1 MFGRFLDGVRPQL
14 VWLLAACVWAI
25 ASGAP
30 TIARAESEQKLTTGS
45 ELYARYCKLC
55 HAADGTGYAADN
67 APSLVSRTFLAS
79 ADDEFIARGI
89 RLGRPNTAMAAY
101 AESRGGPLDDKQIAA
116 IVAFLRAKGPPA
128 APLPEVK
135 VRGSD
140 ARGSSVFK
148 RHCQSCH
155 GTAQQPGKAPQLHNP
170 EFLAAASPAF
180 MRHAI
185 VHGRPPTK
193 MPAFE
198 KRLSTTQIDDLITWL
213 ASLRRSTPAAPR
225 TKPSVPDD
233 LPLVIHP
240 KGAPPELTLREGRF
254 VPAEQVRRA
263 LADKRRLII
272 IDARPPSDWLQF
284 HIPGAVPISYYD
296 TAKLERVPND
306 KLGWKPHPK
315 SMSLG
320 VLALHVAGSPG
331 VICGWAAEG
340 ETDFKGEPPPTPA
353 STDEILS
360 AHDQSVQKSVEFLGS
375 LGEEGLKKM
384 WTAKNDDADKKVM

>member
-1 MFGRFLDGVRPQL
+1 LLGAG
-14 VWLLAACVWAI
+14 LLAACAWVI
-25 ASGAP
+25 ALGTASS
-30 TIARAESEQKLTTGS
+30 ARAESEQKLTTGS

-101 AESRGGPLDDKQIAA
+101 GEGRGGPLDDKQIAA
-116 IVAFLRAKGPPA
+116 LVEFLRAKGQPA
-128 APLPEVK
+128 AALPEMK
-135 VRGSD
+135 SKGSV
-140 ARGSSVFK
+140 ARGSAVFK

-155 GTAQQPGKAPQLHNP
+155 GTAQKPGKAPQLHNP

-180 MRHAI
+180 MRYAV

-198 KRLSTTQIDDLITWL
+198 KRLSATQIDDVVTWL
-213 ASLRRSTPAAPR
+213 ASLRRSPPTAPR
-225 TKPSVPDD
+225 AKPSVPDN

-240 KGAPPELTLREGRF
+240 KGAPPDFTLREGRF
-254 VPAEQVRRA
+254 VSAEQVRRA

-272 IDARPPSDWLQF
+272 IDARPPSDWLRF
-284 HIPGAVPISYYD
+284 HIPGAVPIAYYD

-306 KLGWKPHPK
+306 GTWVVAYCACPHHASGEVVDALRRRGYPHTA
-315 SMSLG
+315 
-320 VLALHVAGSPG
+320 VLDEGILFWQRSGFEL
-331 VICGWAAEG
+331 EG
-340 ETDFKGEPPPTPA
+340 EAVGE
-353 STDEILS
+353 
-360 AHDQSVQKSVEFLGS
+360 
-375 LGEEGLKKM
+375 GE
-384 WTAKNDDADKKVM
+384 AAR

>member
-1 MFGRFLDGVRPQL
+1 MFVRFSHSARPWL
-14 VWLLAACVWAI
+14 GVWLLGVCAWVI
-25 ASGAP
+25 SFGALMSD
-30 TIARAESEQKLTTGS
+30 ARAEPPQKLTTGS
-45 ELYARYCKLC
+45 ELYGRYCKLC
-55 HAADGTGYAADN
+55 HGSDGTGYAADN

-101 AESRGGPLDDKQIAA
+101 GESRGGPLDDKQIAA
-116 IVAFLRAKGPPA
+116 IVEFLRAKGPRA
-128 APLPEVK
+128 APLPDVQ
-135 VRGSD
+135 VRGT
-140 ARGSSVFK
+140 AGRGSLVFK

-155 GTAQQPGKAPQLHNP
+155 GTSREPGKAPQLHNP

-198 KRLSTTQIDDLITWL
+198 KRLSATQIDDVVAWL
-213 ASLRRSTPAAPR
+213 ASLRRSPPLAPR
-225 TKPSVPDD
+225 TKPTVPDD

-240 KGAPPELTLREGRF
+240 KGAPPDFTLREGRF
-254 VPAEQVRRA
+254 VSAEQVRRA

-272 IDARPPSDWLQF
+272 IDARPPSDWLLF

-306 KLGWKPHPK
+306 GTWVVAYCACPHHASGEVVDALRRRGYPHTA
-315 SMSLG
+315 
-320 VLALHVAGSPG
+320 VLDEGILFWQRSGFEL
-331 VICGWAAEG
+331 EG
-340 ETDFKGEPPPTPA
+340 ETVGGPRE
-353 STDEILS
+353 SR
-360 AHDQSVQKSVEFLGS
+360 
-375 LGEEGLKKM
+375 
-384 WTAKNDDADKKVM
+384 